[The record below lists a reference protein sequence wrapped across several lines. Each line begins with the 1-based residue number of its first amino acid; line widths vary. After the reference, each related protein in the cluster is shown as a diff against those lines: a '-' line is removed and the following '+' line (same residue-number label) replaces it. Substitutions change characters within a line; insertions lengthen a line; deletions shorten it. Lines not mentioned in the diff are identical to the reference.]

1 VGNGEAKMK
10 EDAKKAR
17 LLAFFNSLSNSD
29 KDLVLKVS
37 EAIQEENQDT
47 DEHRQNETAEQEKSE

>member
-1 VGNGEAKMK
+1 MK

-17 LLAFFNSLSNSD
+17 LLAFFNVLSNSD

-37 EAIQEENQDT
+37 ETIQEETRDT
-47 DEHRQNETAEQEKSE
+47 DEPRQKETAEQEQTSEK